1 MPITNVTKLEKQTKT
16 LRTPGGISRKE
27 VLATEPCRFC
37 AATLAEQGLLT
48 NGEVDPR
55 YGAEIVVLRD
65 TQPTVTY
72 ACRSHAIMLIGNK
85 AVTDALNGVQYQPKG
100 ESE

>member
-1 MPITNVTKLEKQTKT
+1 MPILNVTKLEKQTKT

-37 AATLAEQGLLT
+37 AATLDEQGLLVP
-48 NGEVDPR
+48 GEVDPR
-55 YGAEIVVLRD
+55 YGAEVVVLRD
-65 TQPTVTY
+65 TIPTVVY

-85 AVTDALNGVQYQPKG
+85 AVTDALAGLDYTPK
-100 ESE
+100 EKPE